1 MRLTKL
7 YQNFFS
13 RQNVGKQLMTLFICT
28 ILIPILMIG
37 GIIYLYS
44 YRQITQ
50 NYEHLSQ
57 SKATQVRSVLVST
70 TLYLNEICESI
81 STDRYLWNLLACDY
95 PDSAAATR
103 ALDQYGRF
111 DQALANM
118 TAISSLKLYVDENV
132 LKQDTP
138 YSYFYPVTDD
148 VRHMD
153 WYTRAASTKG
163 NFWMSGLRT
172 GQGDVQYWELNYY
185 CHIPIPQ
192 TGSYAVLVMSVSNDY
207 LHNLIL
213 SEDYDIYAA
222 VNSDPVFFSTD
233 RNYTGNSFPLPI
245 QTDAAYYTQTGK
257 MRILGEDAIAS
268 VQTMP
273 ACSSQ
278 DSIHIV
284 ASSRDALSYIQKV
297 KLSFL
302 LAGIFSLSISGLLI
316 LLYTRYFSTRIQTL
330 RLAMKKVAH
339 NDYEIVNSIQG
350 DDELTAV
357 FSDLKTTVEKLKRNE
372 AQIYETQ
379 IRQQMISNQQH
390 QMELKLLANQINPH
404 FLYNTLDIIRWEAMY
419 EANGESRVTQMIEK
433 FSQLCRMGMRTGG
446 NTIPLGEGIEHAS
459 TYMEVINFRH
469 RDKIGLILETQ
480 VDADSVYIPQF
491 MLQPILENAV
501 VHAFGDASSGYFIR
515 IRSVQEARTLHITV
529 SDNGR
534 GMTAEE
540 LSALRL
546 SLEQTMNETEDKSIG
561 LVNVHRRIRL
571 FYGDAYGISVDSTA
585 GEGTQ
590 IEILLPLRDHSE
602 NMIASDCA
610 KTLET

>member
-103 ALDQYGRF
+103 ALDQYDRF

-138 YSYFYPVTDD
+138 YSYFYPVTDE

-233 RNYTGNSFPLPI
+233 RSYTGNSFPLPI

-278 DSIHIV
+278 DSINIV

-379 IRQQMISNQQH
+379 IQQQMISNQQH

-404 FLYNTLDIIRWEAMY
+404 FLYNTLETIRMKAFAEGNREVATAIKLLGKSMRYVLNNTKTTATTLDKEIDYIKTYLAIQKMRFGERLNYTIRIDSHLDLTQYQILPLLIQPIIENAVSHGLEDTGKEGHVILKIFRSKDDLLIADVFDNGIGMSPEKLKDVIDHLDIPQP
-419 EANGESRVTQMIEK
+419 ESDHGVGLYNINNRVHLFYGKSYGLSLHSRPGFGTLIT
-433 FSQLCRMGMRTGG
+433 L
-446 NTIPLGEGIEHAS
+446 TIPLL
-459 TYMEVINFRH
+459 N
-469 RDKIGLILETQ
+469 L
-480 VDADSVYIPQF
+480 
-491 MLQPILENAV
+491 
-501 VHAFGDASSGYFIR
+501 
-515 IRSVQEARTLHITV
+515 
-529 SDNGR
+529 
-534 GMTAEE
+534 
-540 LSALRL
+540 
-546 SLEQTMNETEDKSIG
+546 TED
-561 LVNVHRRIRL
+561 
-571 FYGDAYGISVDSTA
+571 
-585 GEGTQ
+585 E
-590 IEILLPLRDHSE
+590 P
-602 NMIASDCA
+602 
-610 KTLET
+610 